1 MIAENSNRKHLFI
14 LVDNTNSVR
23 YGVGTYVDQLIRCF
37 DLEEYSINVVEL
49 FSDVHAYERI
59 EFDGIVHYKI
69 PFPERYSAWNW
80 SQQNN
85 VPYLKAVAYLL
96 ASHIPEDARVY
107 CHSNFPYYGDL
118 FVFFKTQRN
127 ATIILT
133 VHYMGWSFDLL
144 GDKEKLQQ
152 IRMIGARNDA
162 EKRISQR
169 FEKERAMMNLC
180 DAIIAIAKHSYETL
194 NSLYGI
200 PKERLVLIPN
210 ALSNNRHEI
219 RRNSKSKLRKSY
231 GINDDEKI
239 ILFAGRLDK
248 VKGVDE
254 LIEAFKL
261 LQPTSPNTRLIMAGD
276 GGFKSLFE
284 RINPYW
290 GKVIFTGFIS
300 KEQLYELYSISDLGV
315 VPSLHEEFGYVALEM
330 IQNGLQTLVNNSTGL
345 REIADN
351 YPHMASTVDLSNKL
365 FGEKVV
371 ILKDAIEKILDRQ
384 RNSSSYDTTNR
395 HNDYDFDSFRKKIEL
410 LYREN

>member
-1 MIAENSNRKHLFI
+1 
-14 LVDNTNSVR
+14 
-23 YGVGTYVDQLIRCF
+23 
-37 DLEEYSINVVEL
+37 
-49 FSDVHAYERI
+49 
-59 EFDGIVHYKI
+59 
-69 PFPERYSAWNW
+69 
-80 SQQNN
+80 
-85 VPYLKAVAYLL
+85 
-96 ASHIPEDARVY
+96 
-107 CHSNFPYYGDL
+107 
-118 FVFFKTQRN
+118 
-127 ATIILT
+127 
-133 VHYMGWSFDLL
+133 MGWSFDLL